1 MKRIMIFSAISAFVA
16 ACSSSISVTS
26 DYDQD
31 YDFASVKTAEYYGW
45 ADNSDQIMTRFDKER
60 IEKAFAEEFKS
71 RGIEFVPK
79 GQGDIIVS
87 LYIVTEQ
94 KQETQATTTNMGGG
108 YGYGGYYGY
117 GPGYGWGGGTSY
129 TTVNTYDYTV
139 GTLLV
144 SVFDAQKEQL
154 VWQSAG
160 VGTVQENEKGREERI
175 KRAVQY
181 IMAKY
186 PIKPMAGK

>member
-1 MKRIMIFSAISAFVA
+1 MFSALAAFIVA
-16 ACSSSISVTS
+16 CGSSIKVTS
-26 DYDQD
+26 DYDKD

-45 ADNSDQIMTRFDKER
+45 AENSDQILTRFDKER
-60 IEKAFAEEFKS
+60 IEKAFGEEFTK
-71 RGIEFVPK
+71 RGIDFVEK
-79 GQGDIIVS
+79 GQADIIVS
-87 LYIVTEQ
+87 LYIVTQQ
-94 KQETQATTTNMGGG
+94 KQETRATTTGMGGG

-129 TTVNTYDYTV
+129 TTYDTYDYTV

-144 SVFDAQKEQL
+144 SVFDAKKEQL

-160 VGTVQENEKGREERI
+160 VGTIDESDKGREERI

-186 PIKPMAGK
+186 PIKPAS